1 MTDFDMDLWFIDAGI
16 SDGGRKKLLAAE
28 VKDEV
33 VIEELD
39 DDTLLS
45 IKLAP
50 GDYLRFRRA
59 QKLFCQRFD
68 VLPGLLP
75 QNPSIGEAKMAA
87 SIDAASK
94 MSADGLYTL
103 EQFASFLAGKSTL
116 LTPAGI
122 PVDSSKM
129 FGGTVLPI
137 PSSMESSVPAA
148 APVLDVK
155 ASDAVAMGKSFMK
168 DLLNIDDCC
177 TNEQGEKPLLPV
189 NFVSTPRG
197 IIMDL
202 EKVVTTSKDGELTI
216 KPSKNRPTADKL
228 TAGQW
233 VAANSRIL
241 AKLAPKFSPQQMM
254 DYLDYTRKLGD
265 LLTQFTQA
273 SVFVLDNNH
282 RIEVNQIADKRWN
295 NIDCTLELYTLKKK
309 DDSTGSIYTPASVSA
324 ASNSGNVSSS
334 NSRRNQSRPRVGGG
348 ICWDFN
354 SPEGCQYG
362 DNCRYLHQDSNSR
375 NQRAARFQNTTVQK
389 PTQP

>member
-1 MTDFDMDLWFIDAGI
+1 MSDFDMDLWLIEAGI
-16 SDGGRKKLLAAE
+16 SDAGRKKLYAAE
-28 VKDEV
+28 VKDEY
-33 VIEELD
+33 VIEEMD
-39 DDTLLS
+39 DETLLS

-59 QKLFCQRFD
+59 QKLFKKKLD
-68 VLPGLLP
+68 ILPGLMP
-75 QNPSIGEAKMAA
+75 QNPSVDEAKMAA
-87 SIDAASK
+87 SLEVPK
-94 MSADGLYTL
+94 MPVDGLYTL
-103 EQFASFLAGKSTL
+103 DQFASFLAGKSTL
-116 LTPAGI
+116 LTPAGV

-129 FGGTVLPI
+129 FGGAVLPV
-137 PSSMESSVPAA
+137 PSSMESSAVAVPAVA
-148 APVLDVK
+148 DVK
-155 ASDAVAMGKSFMK
+155 AVDAVAMGKSFMK

-177 TNEQGEKPLLPV
+177 TNDQGEKPLLPV

-197 IIMDL
+197 IIMDQ
-202 EKVVTTSKDGELTI
+202 EKVVTTNKDGELTI

-241 AKLAPKFSPQQMM
+241 AKLAPKFTPQQMM

-309 DDSTGSIYTPASVSA
+309 DDSTGSIYVPASVSGSSSA
-324 ASNSGNVSSS
+324 ANVSTS
-334 NSRRNQSRPRVGGG
+334 NARRSQSRPRVGGG
-348 ICWDFN
+348 VCWDFN
-354 SPEGCQYG
+354 SVEGCQYG
-362 DNCRYLHQDSNSR
+362 DHCRYLHQDSNAK
-375 NQRAARFQNTTVQK
+375 NQRAARFQSNTVQK
-389 PTQP
+389 SNQP

>member
-1 MTDFDMDLWFIDAGI
+1 MTDFDIDLWFIEARI
-16 SDGGRKKLLAAE
+16 SDGGRKKLLPAE

-39 DDTLLS
+39 DDTLLT

-50 GDYLRFRRA
+50 GDYVKFRKA
-59 QKLFCQRFD
+59 QKLFCKKSD

-75 QNPSIGEAKMAA
+75 QNPSIDEAKMAA
-87 SIDAASK
+87 SIEASK
-94 MSADGLYTL
+94 MSAGTGLYSL
-103 EQFASFLAGKSTL
+103 DQFASFLAGRSTL
-116 LTPAGI
+116 LTPAGT

-129 FGGTVLPI
+129 FGGVVLPI
-137 PSSMESSVPAA
+137 PSSEEGSMPSPAQ
-148 APVLDVK
+148 VLDVK
-155 ASDAVAMGKSFMK
+155 ATDAVALGKSLMK

-197 IIMDL
+197 IIMDQ
-202 EKVVTTSKDGELTI
+202 EMVVTTNKDGELTI

-233 VAANSRIL
+233 VAANSQIL
-241 AKLAPKFSPQQMM
+241 AKLAPKFSPQQIM

-295 NIDCTLELYTLKKK
+295 NIDCTLEFYTLKKK

-324 ASNSGNVSSS
+324 AGNSVNVSSS
-334 NSRRNQSRPRVGGG
+334 SSRRNQSRPRVGGG

-375 NQRAARFQNTTVQK
+375 NQRAARFQNSTVQK
-389 PTQP
+389 PAQL